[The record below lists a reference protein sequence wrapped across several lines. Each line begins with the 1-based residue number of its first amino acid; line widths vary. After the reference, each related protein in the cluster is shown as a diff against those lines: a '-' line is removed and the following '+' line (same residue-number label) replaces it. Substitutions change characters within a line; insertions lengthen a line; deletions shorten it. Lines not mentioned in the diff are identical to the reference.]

1 MDTFTTPQLQL
12 IRTLCNNREKIVV
25 ESGERMYK
33 YIPQS
38 VALQIEIALLN
49 ATEQVVELVTFAVL
63 LSRRSNRFTPSRPY
77 RFNDVVLNK
86 LLCIQLLVNFCCT
99 TNDKTYC
106 YACIPHTFLRVD
118 CIEYDFT
125 SKDSR
130 LGAFELPKVVDLAS
144 FDVFPNFIEI
154 FDKCAD
160 YHVSFQIKSFIDNS
174 HQDYQGDLKGREIFL
189 HQLDVLA
196 HEIEQTPRLR
206 LHSISNPTMAK
217 IDCILFLHVSETRG

>member
-1 MDTFTTPQLQL
+1 MP
-12 IRTLCNNREKIVV
+12 
-25 ESGERMYK
+25 
-33 YIPQS
+33 
-38 VALQIEIALLN
+38 
-49 ATEQVVELVTFAVL
+49 
-63 LSRRSNRFTPSRPY
+63 
-77 RFNDVVLNK
+77 LNK
-86 LLCIQLLVNFCCT
+86 LLVDQVYMNLWCT
-99 TNDKTYC
+99 TEGETYC
-106 YACIPHTFLRVD
+106 SSWIPNHILCAD
-118 CIEYDFT
+118 CIKYDFT